1 MNRLQK
7 FFSDDWGIRR
17 DDLEGAV
24 ALIMPAIAAGNLAGA
39 AELLGR
45 TKSRAQATGGA
56 PYLAQ
61 WYELDDVDI
70 PQDAV
75 AVISLNGMLYNWE
88 TQWLMTQI
96 RRAEANPKV
105 CGIVLEIDGP
115 GGMISRVDA
124 AAELIAKCTK
134 PTATVVTGTMA
145 SAHFWIGT
153 ATDRTFIASPLCEVG
168 SVGVLITH
176 VSFRE
181 FFKQNGIDY
190 RVIYPDT
197 ADLKNKEVRALE
209 DNGDEQPF
217 KDHAEKIHRL
227 FAETVARNLGISYD
241 PELPLFR
248 GEMFDAAEA
257 VASGYIDEHG
267 GLEDAVRWVLAQS
280 VISKIDEKV

>member
-1 MNRLQK
+1 MNRLYK

-17 DDLEGAV
+17 NDLEGAV

-39 AELLGR
+39 AELLGCQKC
-45 TKSRAQATGGA
+45 TAQATGA

-61 WYELDDVDI
+61 WYELDDVNL
-70 PQDAV
+70 PQDSV
-75 AVISLNGMLYNWE
+75 AVIQLQGMLLAWE
-88 TQWLMTQI
+88 TQWLIHQI
-96 RRAEANPKV
+96 ERAEANPRV

-115 GGMISRVDA
+115 GGMISRVDV
-124 AAELIAKCTK
+124 AAELIRNCSK

-145 SAHFWIGT
+145 SAHFWLGS
-153 ATDRTFIASPLCEVG
+153 AADRTFIASPLCEVG
-168 SVGVLITH
+168 SVGVMITH
-176 VSFRE
+176 YSFRE

-217 KDHAEKIHRL
+217 KEHAEKIHRL
-227 FAETVARNLGISYD
+227 FAETVAKNLGITYD

-248 GEMFDAAEA
+248 GEMFDAAQA
-257 VASGYIDEHG
+257 VAAGYIDEQG
-267 GLEDAVRWVLAQS
+267 TVADAVRWVLAQS
-280 VISKIDEKV
+280 VLAKVNEI